1 MDLTDILKEK
11 RPNLSDGSLR
21 TYKSILT
28 NIYRRCYPED
38 EEIKISKLNDDKCII
53 DHLKDVPYSR
63 RKTTLAALV
72 VLTGNKTYTKLMLQD
87 IDSYKAKQNMQE
99 ADGKF
104 ENMIPF
110 TEVEA
115 ILKSLE
121 KQAKQIYMK
130 DKLNMTD
137 LQNIQNYILLSLTG
151 GVYMAPR
158 RSQDWVIK
166 WRNYYEEKDNFFDLK
181 GKRFVFNEFKTR
193 KQKGQQIIEVPKPLL
208 AILKK
213 WIAVLPADEDYV
225 LFDTKGNPITPSQI
239 THRLNTIFDK
249 PISTSMLR
257 HIFLT
262 SKFSGVNLKDL
273 KDTANAMGQNNIETT
288 LSYVK
293 K

>member
-1 MDLTDILKEK
+1 
-11 RPNLSDGSLR
+11 LR
-21 TYKSILT
+21 
-28 NIYRRCYPED
+28 
-38 EEIKISKLNDDKCII
+38 
-53 DHLKDVPYSR
+53 
-63 RKTTLAALV
+63 
-72 VLTGNKTYTKLMLQD
+72 
-87 IDSYKAKQNMQE
+87 
-99 ADGKF
+99 KF
-104 ENMIPF
+104 EIR
-110 TEVEA
+110 
-115 ILKSLE
+115 KSHASFE
-121 KQAKQIYMK
+121 WQSRFHDHIIRNAHSFE
-130 DKLNMTD
+130 
-137 LQNIQNYILLSLTG
+137 NIQNYILLALTG

-158 RSQDWVIK
+158 RSQDWVMK
-166 WRNYYEEKDNFFDLK
+166 WRNYDEAKDNFFDAK

>member
-28 NIYRRCYPED
+28 NIYRRCFPED
-38 EEIKISKLNDDKCII
+38 DEIKISKLNDDKVII

-87 IDSYKAKQNMQE
+87 IDSYKAKQNLQE

-130 DKLNMTD
+130 DKLSMSD

-151 GVYMAPR
+151 GVYIAPR
-158 RSQDWVIK
+158 RSQDWVMK
-166 WRNYYEEKDNFFDLK
+166 WRNYDEEKDNFFDAK

-193 KQKGQQIIEVPKPLL
+193 KQKGQQIIEVPKSLL